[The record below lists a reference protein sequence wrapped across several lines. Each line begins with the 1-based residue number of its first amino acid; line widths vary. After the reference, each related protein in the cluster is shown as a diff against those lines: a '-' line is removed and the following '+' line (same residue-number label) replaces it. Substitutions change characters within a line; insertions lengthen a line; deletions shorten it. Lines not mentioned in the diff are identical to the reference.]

1 MNPKVSICIPA
12 YKQPDSI
19 VRTLESIKRQ
29 DFLDFEVVVSDDTP
43 DESVYR
49 ACERFRPC
57 FPIQYLNNDKSLGS
71 PGNWNRAVDA
81 ASGKYIKI
89 MHHDDYFSD
98 NASLGAFV
106 ALLDDHPGAG
116 FAFSGSNNVDQ
127 DGMLRFVHSAKKKQV
142 ETLRRNQNVLF
153 FGNFIGAP
161 SATIYRKDLGV
172 RFDEKL
178 KWVVDLDFYYS
189 ILRLNSHFCYTE
201 KPLVSVCIGGD
212 DRVTSAC
219 ENNKCVEIFEW
230 FYFYK
235 KLRNIDSSYFCY
247 FNFFWNLLKKYKIY
261 SSKEISACGVNF
273 QVPGYVEQ
281 ILYCLG
287 VFRRIV
293 DVKVVNKLL
302 RVMCFCCWLFRKRY
316 FLK

>member
-19 VRTLESIKRQ
+19 MRTLESIKRQ

-49 ACERFRPC
+49 ACERFRTC
-57 FPIQYLNNDKSLGS
+57 FPIQYLKNDKSLGS

-98 NASLGAFV
+98 SASLGAFV
-106 ALLDDHPGAG
+106 ALLDEHPGAA
-116 FAFSGSNNVDQ
+116 FAFSGSNNVDEN
-127 DGMLRFVHSAKKKQV
+127 GMLRFVHSAKKKQV
-142 ETLRRNQNVLF
+142 EALRHDQKVLF

-161 SATIYRKDLGV
+161 SATIYKKDLGV
-172 RFDEKL
+172 RFDENL

-212 DRVTSAC
+212 DRVTYEC
-219 ENNKCVEIFEW
+219 ENNKCVEIYEW

-235 KLRNIDSSYFCY
+235 KLSSVDSYDFCY
-247 FNFFWNLLKKYKIY
+247 FKFFWNLLKKYRI
-261 SSKEISACGVNF
+261 SSFEEIFVCGVNAP
-273 QVPGYVEQ
+273 VPEYIEQ
-281 ILYCLG
+281 IMYCLHI
-287 VFRRIV
+287 FSRPI
-293 DVKVVNKLL
+293 KVRMFDKLL
-302 RVMCFCCWLFRKRY
+302 CIMCFRWWLIRTCHL
-316 FLK
+316 LK

>member
-1 MNPKVSICIPA
+1 VNPKVSICIPA

-19 VRTLESIKRQ
+19 SRTLESIKTQ

-49 ACERFRPC
+49 VCERFRTC
-57 FPIQYLNNDKSLGS
+57 FPIQYLKNDKSLGS

-81 ASGKYIKI
+81 ASGQYVKI

-106 ALLDDHPGAG
+106 ALLDDHPRAG
-116 FAFSGSNNVDQ
+116 FAFSGSNNVDKN
-127 DGMLRFVHSAKKKQV
+127 GVLCFVHSAKKKQV
-142 ETLRRNQNVLF
+142 EELRRNQNVLF

-172 RFDEKL
+172 RFDENL

-189 ILRLNSHFCYTE
+189 ILRLNNFFRYTE

-212 DRVTSAC
+212 DRVTSEC
-219 ENNKCVEIFEW
+219 ENNKCVEIYEW

-235 KLRNIDSSYFCY
+235 KLSSVDSYDFCY
-247 FNFFWNLLKKYKIY
+247 FKFFWNLLRKYRIY
-261 SSKEISACGVNF
+261 SLEEIFVCGVNEP
-273 QVPGYVEQ
+273 VPGYVEQ
-281 ILYCLG
+281 IMYCLDI
-287 VFRRIV
+287 FNHP
-293 DVKVVNKLL
+293 VKVRMFDKLL
-302 RVMCFCCWLFRKRY
+302 CVMCFRWWLIRRCH

>member
-19 VRTLESIKRQ
+19 MRTLESIKRQ

-49 ACERFRPC
+49 ACERFRTC
-57 FPIQYLNNDKSLGS
+57 FPIQYLKNDKSLGS

-106 ALLDDHPGAG
+106 ALLDDHPGAD
-116 FAFSGSNNVDQ
+116 FAFSGSNNVDKN
-127 DGMLRFVHSAKKKQV
+127 GLLRFVHSAKKKQV

-172 RFDEKL
+172 RFDENL

-189 ILRLNSHFCYTE
+189 ILRLNSNFCYTE

-212 DRVTSAC
+212 DRVTYEC
-219 ENNKCVEIFEW
+219 ENNKCVEIYEW

-235 KLRNIDSSYFCY
+235 KLSCVDSYDFCY
-247 FNFFWNLLKKYKIY
+247 FKFFWNLLKKYRI
-261 SSKEISACGVNF
+261 SSLEEIFVCGVSAP
-273 QVPGYVEQ
+273 VPGYVEQ
-281 ILYCLG
+281 IMHCLDI
-287 VFRRIV
+287 FNCP
-293 DVKVVNKLL
+293 VKVRMFDKLL
-302 RVMCFCCWLFRKRY
+302 CIMCFRWWLIRTCH

>member
-19 VRTLESIKRQ
+19 LRTLESIRMQ

-43 DESVYR
+43 DDSVYK
-49 ACERFRPC
+49 ACERFLTC
-57 FPIQYLNNDKSLGS
+57 FSIRYVRNDKSLGS

-81 ASGKYIKI
+81 ASGEYIKI

-106 ALLDDHPGAG
+106 ALLDGHPGAG
-116 FAFSGSNNVDQ
+116 FAFSGSNNVDKS
-127 DGMLRFVHSAKKKQV
+127 GMLRFVHFAKKKQV
-142 ETLRRNQNVLF
+142 EALRRNQNVLF

-161 SATIYRKDLGV
+161 SATIYRKDLRA
-172 RFDEKL
+172 RFDENL

-189 ILRLNSHFCYTE
+189 ILRLNSYFCYTE
-201 KPLVSVCIGGD
+201 TPLVSVCIGGD
-212 DRVTSAC
+212 DRVTYEC
-219 ENNKCVEIFEW
+219 ENNKCVEIYEW

-235 KLRNIDSSYFCY
+235 KLRNTNSSWGY
-247 FNFFWNLLKKYKIY
+247 FNFFWNLLKKYKIF
-261 SSKEISACGVNF
+261 SFKDISACGVNF
-273 QVPGYVEQ
+273 QVPGYVEH

-287 VFRRIV
+287 IFRHIV
-293 DVKVVNKLL
+293 NVKLINKLL
-302 RVMCFCCWLFRKRY
+302 CIMCFRCWLVRERY